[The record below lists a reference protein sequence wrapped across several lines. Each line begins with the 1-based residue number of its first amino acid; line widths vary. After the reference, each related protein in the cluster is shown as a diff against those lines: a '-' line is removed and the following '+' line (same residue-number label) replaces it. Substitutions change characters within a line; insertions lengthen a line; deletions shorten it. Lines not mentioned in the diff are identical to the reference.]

1 MKASSLVMAAVAVLG
16 LASPSFADGGGPVG
30 IVGSGTAMLI
40 DIPEGAVVDSAFKCP
55 YKFSRGLASAFG
67 DENGW
72 KQVIVGTV
80 IGVPTGA
87 VFGVPY
93 GAIAGARHALS
104 VGYEKPFSA
113 ESFIVSNEEK

>member
-1 MKASSLVMAAVAVLG
+1 
-16 LASPSFADGGGPVG
+16 
-30 IVGSGTAMLI
+30 
-40 DIPEGAVVDSAFKCP
+40 
-55 YKFSRGLASAFG
+55 LASAFG

-72 KQVIVGTV
+72 KQIIVGTV